1 MFIEYNPNPT
11 GAKTRDCAIRAVAR
25 ALEISWEDAFALIA
39 SNAYQ
44 MGNMMDM
51 DYVWGSV
58 LRQHGF
64 TRRTTPNTCP
74 DCYSVREFAMDH
86 PRGTFVIG
94 TGGHVVTVVDGD
106 IYDAW
111 DSSDEVPVF
120 YWHKEE

>member
-1 MFIEYNPNPT
+1 MFIEYNPNPV

-25 ALEISWEDAFALIA
+25 ALDISWEDAFALIA
-39 SNAYQ
+39 TNAYK

-64 TRRTTPNTCP
+64 IRLAVSNTCP
-74 DCYSVREFAMDH
+74 DCYTLQEFAHDH
-86 PRGTFVIG
+86 PSGVFVVG
-94 TGGHVVTVVDGD
+94 TGGHVATVVDGN

-111 DSSDEVPVF
+111 DSSDEVPIYF
-120 YWHKEE
+120 WFKE

>member
-1 MFIEYNPNPT
+1 MYIEYNPNPV

-39 SNAYQ
+39 SNAFE

-64 TRRTTPNTCP
+64 QRYAVPNTCP
-74 DCYSVREFAMDH
+74 DCYTLRDFAMDH
-86 PRGTFVIG
+86 PKGVYVVG
-94 TGGHVVTVVDGD
+94 TGGHVATIVDGD
-106 IYDAW
+106 LYDAW
-111 DSSDEVPVF
+111 DSSDEVAVY
-120 YWHKEE
+120 YWYKED

>member
-1 MFIEYNPNPT
+1 MFIEYNPNPV

-58 LRQHGF
+58 LRQQGF
-64 TRRTTPNTCP
+64 QRYAVPNTCP
-74 DCYSVREFAMDH
+74 DCYTLRDFAIDH
-86 PRGTFVIG
+86 PEGVYVVG
-94 TGGHVVTVVDGD
+94 TGGHVATIVDGD
-106 IYDAW
+106 LYDAW
-111 DSSDEVPVF
+111 DSSDEVAVY
-120 YWHKEE
+120 YWHKED